1 MFKRNKLCTGLIL
14 AFGGLAIAPNLVVA
28 QEVLQ
33 RVEITGSSIKRIAA
47 EGALPVQVISAEQI
61 RRSGATSVAEVIQK
75 LPAMQGFQV
84 ADTAVGSNS
93 GGIAT
98 ASIHDIGA
106 SYTLVLL
113 NGRRVAPTGSG
124 STINLNSIPM
134 SAIERIEVLT
144 DGASALYG
152 SDAIA
157 GVVNFV
163 LKRNKPG
170 GSIEARLNRP
180 TEAGGQSSNASLT
193 YGIGDVDTDGFSV
206 VATYRKDNNEKLEA
220 GQRKFGS
227 TSYLPFTYDGKSYI
241 YDRTSAFAAPAN
253 ASVVFQR
260 LAGETTTLPSYAFN
274 PYQKQTGSCYAPRNF
289 VSLNNATTATSITQ
303 NCSFDFANT
312 IEIYPQNQRDSLFL
326 SGQFKVNEDLRFFTD
341 FAFNRLNLTAR
352 IAANPVPVSIPL
364 TSSLYTQ
371 YVLPNLT
378 TSQAAHVRTVT
389 ANYRASDF
397 GTRDSQTLTDAKHLV
412 LGTEATL
419 VGWNVNSAITWSKN
433 TIDERYVGGYFKNA
447 EFRNMVA
454 KVQFDPFAPPGNQSA
469 ATQGLIAN
477 SIFNGTIRT
486 GESSL
491 TGIDFRASNEIF
503 KLPAGA
509 VSLGVGG
516 DYRINQFVQTPDPRA
531 VAGEVYNYAAVP
543 AYDLKRTNMGVFA
556 EVLVPVV
563 KDFELTAALR
573 HDKISKITDG
583 LNARTVGDDL
593 SASTYKLSGRY
604 QVSQQLLFRGSVG
617 TGFKAPAM
625 LDIAQPEVPNGVTAS
640 SYDCPFP
647 GTEACKPGKL
657 QYSVLSGGNA
667 LLKPEKSTQSTIG
680 VRFEPNADFG
690 IGLDYWQVKI
700 KDAVSSVS
708 ERQAF
713 GDPNKYRSLFT
724 TYRTPAET
732 QNYWAYRN
740 ASTNIGQAINSGIDW
755 DVVARFKTGI
765 GRVTTSVAGT
775 YLIDSSY
782 TRAGTESDFTDS
794 MNKYGENQQVSF
806 KNIVRASASLETGKL
821 TNTLTYKWR
830 NGYVDNNATVR
841 DVSSNKL
848 VSLAMDV
855 PSYGTLDWQGVYN
868 YSNALEIRAGIM
880 NLANIAPP
888 FTLRES
894 SGHQVGYDPRYADP
908 FLRTIYIAGTFKF

>member
-1 MFKRNKLCTGLIL
+1 
-14 AFGGLAIAPNLVVA
+14 
-28 QEVLQ
+28 
-33 RVEITGSSIKRIAA
+33 
-47 EGALPVQVISAEQI
+47 
-61 RRSGATSVAEVIQK
+61 
-75 LPAMQGFQV
+75 
-84 ADTAVGSNS
+84 
-93 GGIAT
+93 
-98 ASIHDIGA
+98 
-106 SYTLVLL
+106 
-113 NGRRVAPTGSG
+113 
-124 STINLNSIPM
+124 
-134 SAIERIEVLT
+134 
-144 DGASALYG
+144 
-152 SDAIA
+152 
-157 GVVNFV
+157 
-163 LKRNKPG
+163 
-170 GSIEARLNRP
+170 
-180 TEAGGQSSNASLT
+180 
-193 YGIGDVDTDGFSV
+193 
-206 VATYRKDNNEKLEA
+206 
-220 GQRKFGS
+220 
-227 TSYLPFTYDGKSYI
+227 
-241 YDRTSAFAAPAN
+241 
-253 ASVVFQR
+253 
-260 LAGETTTLPSYAFN
+260 
-274 PYQKQTGSCYAPRNF
+274 
-289 VSLNNATTATSITQ
+289 
-303 NCSFDFANT
+303 
-312 IEIYPQNQRDSLFL
+312 
-326 SGQFKVNEDLRFFTD
+326 
-341 FAFNRLNLTAR
+341 
-352 IAANPVPVSIPL
+352 
-364 TSSLYTQ
+364 
-371 YVLPNLT
+371 
-378 TSQAAHVRTVT
+378 
-389 ANYRASDF
+389 
-397 GTRDSQTLTDAKHLV
+397 
-412 LGTEATL
+412 
-419 VGWNVNSAITWSKN
+419 
-433 TIDERYVGGYFKNA
+433 
-447 EFRNMVA
+447 
-454 KVQFDPFAPPGNQSA
+454 
-469 ATQGLIAN
+469 
-477 SIFNGTIRT
+477 
-486 GESSL
+486 
-491 TGIDFRASNEIF
+491 
-503 KLPAGA
+503 
-509 VSLGVGG
+509 
-516 DYRINQFVQTPDPRA
+516 
-531 VAGEVYNYAAVP
+531 
-543 AYDLKRTNMGVFA
+543 
-556 EVLVPVV
+556 
-563 KDFELTAALR
+563 
-573 HDKISKITDG
+573 
-583 LNARTVGDDL
+583 
-593 SASTYKLSGRY
+593 
-604 QVSQQLLFRGSVG
+604 
-617 TGFKAPAM
+617 M